1 MLTKSNRTL
10 LWGFQQI
17 RGFLARHVYEPRLI
31 VRVPEGADK
40 KPLDVDHRKPA
51 VLLIGWAGA
60 EHEHLAKYSSIYTE
74 QGYRTIAFIAPCY
87 HYTIPN
93 ARNGF
98 YLSPV
103 LRGIDAKPGNFESFR
118 HCPLVCHIFSMNGV
132 RSLISLWKWTE
143 AEQVTYLRKRIK
155 GVIFDSAPAR
165 TSSGPDSHAVVN
177 STPPIEGLHWVDKET
192 RRKFIRVAFNLRK
205 GMAHSISALYPPLRS
220 QLSMYYYLL
229 ECMDLPIP
237 QLYFYSHED
246 TFVKHKY
253 VKRFLEQQRERGKD
267 VEEIVFEGSEHVQ
280 HFRKYPEQYRS
291 ACVKFLQKVDSM
303 SS

>member
-1 MLTKSNRTL
+1 YSKL
-10 LWGFQQI
+10 
-17 RGFLARHVYEPRLI
+17 P
-31 VRVPEGADK
+31 AD
-40 KPLDVDHRKPA
+40 
-51 VLLIGWAGA
+51 
-60 EHEHLAKYSSIYTE
+60 
-74 QGYRTIAFIAPCY
+74 
-87 HYTIPN
+87 
-93 ARNGF
+93 
-98 YLSPV
+98 
-103 LRGIDAKPGNFESFR
+103 
-118 HCPLVCHIFSMNGV
+118 IF
-132 RSLISLWKWTE
+132 
-143 AEQVTYLRKRIK
+143 
-155 GVIFDSAPAR
+155 SAPAR

-237 QLYFYSHED
+237 QLYLYSHED
-246 TFVKHKY
+246 KFIKHKY

-267 VEEIVFEGSEHVQ
+267 VEEIIFEGSEHVQ